1 MLFAQWTANEGTAY
15 TVNHYKVNPAHT
27 AATLANTENLK
38 ATTDTPVSATP
49 QTIPGYTYQPAF
61 DENGMATVASGTVAG
76 DGSLVLN
83 LYYTP
88 DADALAYNANGGE
101 GTMAAT
107 EGVTDQDVT
116 VAANGFE
123 RAGYT
128 FVGWN
133 TAADGSGRAYAAG
146 ASYTL
151 TAGDDVLFAQ
161 WKTDFSD
168 LTATGFE
175 VAYDGGTH
183 NVQVGGTI
191 LPTDTVEY
199 WVGNTKLPANEF
211 VNVADSAEVTVKV
224 IRGEQTWTSDPVTAK
239 INPASVAIVVNS
251 DTKVYNAPDPTFSG
265 TVSGL
270 VANGDL
276 GEITYGRLAADAN
289 KENVGD
295 DITLTASYTD
305 NGNYD
310 ITVTNGK
317 LTITPSDENAIV
329 ATGITKTY
337 DGQVASIVANAAQPN
352 SIIEYSVDGQNWTTN
367 NPTFTDVGTY
377 TVQARAINPNFA
389 QVIASADVVVS
400 PATIT
405 ATANNQTKVAGTA
418 DPELTYAFSGVVNNE
433 VARFMGGLQ
442 REAGEDVG
450 SYAIN
455 QGDLA
460 LVDNGDFRASNYTL
474 EFVPGT
480 LVVTAALVP
489 LTPPPAPTPEPTP
502 TTPIGTVPEGPLE
515 PALTPIVQALED
527 AVTPLAGP
535 QEETISDNDNPLAG
549 YDRVNCWVHYYLIL
563 GIIVT
568 VIYGGGVLVRR
579 INFTRKL
586 KGYEDDV
593 LGVEDEPA
601 AAPAAPAP
609 FVTGVKGA

>member
-1 MLFAQWTANEGTAY
+1 MGLDNNVMTVTYTA
-15 TVNHYKVNPAHT
+15 
-27 AATLANTENLK
+27 
-38 ATTDTPVSATP
+38 
-49 QTIPGYTYQPAF
+49 
-61 DENGMATVASGTVAG
+61 
-76 DGSLVLN
+76 
-83 LYYTP
+83 
-88 DADALAYNANGGE
+88 
-101 GTMAAT
+101 
-107 EGVTDQDVT
+107 
-116 VAANGFE
+116 
-123 RAGYT
+123 
-128 FVGWN
+128 
-133 TAADGSGRAYAAG
+133 
-146 ASYTL
+146 
-151 TAGDDVLFAQ
+151 
-161 WKTDFSD
+161 DFSD

-175 VAYDGGTH
+175 VTYDGGTH

-224 IRGEQTWTSDPVTAK
+224 IRGGQTWTSDPVTAK
-239 INPASVAIVVNS
+239 INPAGVAIVVNS
-251 DTKVYNAPDPTFSG
+251 DTKVYGAADPTFSG

-270 VANGDL
+270 VANSDL

-310 ITVTNGK
+310 VSVTNGK
-317 LTITPSDENAIV
+317 LTITPSDANAIV
-329 ATGITKTY
+329 ATGVTKTY

-352 SIIEYSVDGQNWTTN
+352 STIEYSVDGQNWTTN

-405 ATANNQTKVAGTA
+405 VTANNQTKVAGTA

-549 YDRVNCWVHYYLIL
+549 YDRVSCWVHYYLIL

-593 LGVEDEPA
+593 LGVEDETATAPA
-601 AAPAAPAP
+601 AAPMATEGKEA
-609 FVTGVKGA
+609 

>member
-1 MLFAQWTANEGTAY
+1 MD
-15 TVNHYKVNPAHT
+15 YKADN
-27 AATLANTENLK
+27 
-38 ATTDTPVSATP
+38 
-49 QTIPGYTYQPAF
+49 
-61 DENGMATVASGTVAG
+61 GTVDPASNTG
-76 DGSLVLN
+76 IQVL
-83 LYYTP
+83 
-88 DADALAYNANGGE
+88 G
-101 GTMAAT
+101 T
-107 EGVTDQDVT
+107 EGVTGSKA
-116 VAANGFE
+116 AANP
-123 RAGYT
+123 GYT
-128 FVGWN
+128 FEGWYVN
-133 TAADGSGRAYAAG
+133 GNKIDGAEAELSEALAKANVNKAADGTYAY
-146 ASYTL
+146 TEF
-151 TAGDDVLFAQ
+151 TAKFVA
-161 WKTDFSD
+161 DFSD

-175 VAYDGGTH
+175 VTYDGGTH

-199 WVGNTKLPANEF
+199 WVGDTKLPANEF

-239 INPASVAIVVNS
+239 INPAGVAIVVNS
-251 DTKVYNAPDPTFSG
+251 VTKVYGAADPTFSG

-317 LTITPSDENAIV
+317 LTITPSDANAIV
-329 ATGITKTY
+329 ATGVTKTY

-352 SIIEYSVDGQNWTTN
+352 STIEYSVDGQNWTTN

-377 TVQARAINPNFA
+377 TVQVRAINPNFA
-389 QVIASADVVVS
+389 QAIASADVIVS
-400 PATIT
+400 PAAIT

-418 DPELTYAFSGVVNNE
+418 DPELTYTFVGAVNGE
-433 VARFMGGLQ
+433 VALFAGGLQ

-460 LVDNGDFRASNYTL
+460 LVNNGAFKAANYTL

-480 LVVTAALVP
+480 LAVTAALVP
-489 LTPPPAPTPEPTP
+489 VTPVTPPATPAPTPA
-502 TTPIGTVPEGPLE
+502 TPIGTVPDSPIAPIL
-515 PALTPIVQALED
+515 APIVQALED

-563 GIIVT
+563 GIVVT

-593 LGVEDEPA
+593 LGVEDETATATA
-601 AAPAAPAP
+601 AAPMATEGKEA
-609 FVTGVKGA
+609 